1 MHAYHV
7 RMLHVNHAYRRC
19 LTLCLTNINN
29 HGLDV
34 RNFIKKLGFPEE
46 IEDELVKIFEGE
58 YARDH

>member
-1 MHAYHV
+1 MHTV
-7 RMLHVNHAYRRC
+7 RYIYSTGVVSTC
-19 LTLCLTNINN
+19 LTVCLTNIND

-46 IEDELVKIFEGE
+46 MEDELVKIFEGE